1 MFIIVYYLM
10 FLPFCNIILGLLF
23 SCENKFFTKLSLVDL
38 RVHIFLLL
46 IIFMY
51 LILLLCLVCF
61 LLRLH
66 LFCGVFCRMGM
77 SIGGCLV
84 LGCYFDIRKCGM
96 FLWMGRTLVFVW
108 IFFRT
113 ILLCI
118 LAFLI
123 VGIGLFFEVCV
134 PIFYFETFLLC
145 LGFPLRLYR
154 IVWLFF
160 CLSDGMHFVFCCFSC
175 LAICSIF

>member
-1 MFIIVYYLM
+1 MTKITIKRKHLKYNIQIFNNIVYYLM
-10 FLPFCNIILGLLF
+10 FLSFCNIILGLLF

-51 LILLLCLVCF
+51 LFLLLCLVCF

-66 LFCGVFCRMGM
+66 LFCGVCRMMGM

-96 FLWMGRTLVFVW
+96 FLWMGRTLVFV
-108 IFFRT
+108 
-113 ILLCI
+113 
-118 LAFLI
+118 
-123 VGIGLFFEVCV
+123 
-134 PIFYFETFLLC
+134 
-145 LGFPLRLYR
+145 
-154 IVWLFF
+154 
-160 CLSDGMHFVFCCFSC
+160 
-175 LAICSIF
+175 

>member
-1 MFIIVYYLM
+1 MNIVYYLM

-51 LILLLCLVCF
+51 LFLLLCLVCL

-108 IFFRT
+108 IFYRT

-123 VGIGLFFEVCV
+123 SWYRLIFWSLCAHLLFWNIPFMFRVSIAIMSYCVTIFLLIWWYAFCILLFF
-134 PIFYFETFLLC
+134 
-145 LGFPLRLYR
+145 R
-154 IVWLFF
+154 F
-160 CLSDGMHFVFCCFSC
+160 CHL
-175 LAICSIF
+175 